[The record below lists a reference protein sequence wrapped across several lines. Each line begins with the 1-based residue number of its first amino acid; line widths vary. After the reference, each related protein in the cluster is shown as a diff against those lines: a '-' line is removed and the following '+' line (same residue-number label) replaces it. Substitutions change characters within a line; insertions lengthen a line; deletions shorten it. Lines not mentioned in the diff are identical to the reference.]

1 MKALLSILVPAV
13 LACNACK
20 PKMEMP
26 TPPIAEQSTS
36 TTPVPS
42 KPEIYVGL
50 TLDQAKK
57 TSEAA
62 GTQWRIVEE
71 DGIPKPVTRDYNPT
85 RLNFVME
92 KGIIT
97 KASLG

>member
-1 MKALLSILVPAV
+1 MKPLLSILVPAA

-20 PKMEMP
+20 PKVEMP

-36 TTPVPS
+36 TPVLS
-42 KPEIYVGL
+42 KPEHYVGL

-57 TSEAA
+57 TLETT
-62 GTQWRIVEE
+62 GMRWRIVEE
-71 DGIPKPVTRDYNPT
+71 DGIPKPVTRDYNPA

-97 KASLG
+97 KVSLG

>member
-1 MKALLSILVPAV
+1 
-13 LACNACK
+13 
-20 PKMEMP
+20 MP

-36 TTPVPS
+36 TPMTS
-42 KPEIYVGL
+42 EPENYVGR

-57 TSEAA
+57 NLEAA
-62 GTQWRIVEE
+62 GTRWRIIEE

-97 KASLG
+97 KVSLG

>member
-1 MKALLSILVPAV
+1 MKALLSMLIPAV

-20 PKMEMP
+20 PKVEMP

-36 TTPVPS
+36 TPVS
-42 KPEIYVGL
+42 SEPENYVGL
-50 TLDQAKK
+50 TLEQAKK
-57 TSEAA
+57 ISEAA
-62 GTQWRIVEE
+62 GTRWRIVEE

>member
-1 MKALLSILVPAV
+1 MKALLSILIPAV

-36 TTPVPS
+36 TSGAS
-42 KPEIYVGL
+42 KPEHYVGL

-57 TSEAA
+57 ASEA
-62 GTQWRIVEE
+62 GGKRWRIVEE

-97 KASLG
+97 KVSLG